1 MLERTLYWVLCS
13 YNGVLRMF
21 AGRSSRQEDAP
32 PILLL
37 TGTFHSS
44 NWINAHLQPML
55 DSSRFQRV
63 VMVSTSAV
71 DFPEAVEVLRPPS
84 WLRRIGGDVGSRLLM
99 FIFMSLR
106 LRPQMVG
113 GFHLLFN
120 GLAAILLAR
129 VIGARSLYFCVGGP
143 AEVCDGGLLSE
154 NKLFARIGKA
164 SPRIE
169 RQLLRAVG
177 HADAVVCMGSNAAA
191 FMRERTDARLVV
203 VNPGCVPHRPFRR
216 VQKRY
221 DLVFLGRLAPIKN
234 VPLLLESI
242 ARLRAENL
250 PVTLAVVGDGDQRP
264 MLEAKARDLGIADLV
279 TFAGMQTDTEQ
290 WLAES
295 RVFVLTSI
303 SEGLS
308 LSLMEALSSALPAIV
323 PDVGD
328 LGDLVKDHYNGR
340 LLTPGDVEELTQA
353 IRAMLSDGQYEKLSR
368 AAAQS
373 AAYVSPARA
382 AARWAHTM
390 QHLGW
395 NLCAV

>member
-1 MLERTLYWVLCS
+1 MLERSLYWVLCA
-13 YNGVLRMF
+13 YNGLLRLL
-21 AGRSSRQEDAP
+21 ARRDREQNEAP
-32 PILLL
+32 PVLLL

-63 VMVSTSAV
+63 VMVSTSPV
-71 DFPEAVEVLRPPS
+71 EFPEAIEVRQPPA
-84 WLRRIGGDVGSRLLM
+84 WLRRIGGDVGSRMLT
-99 FIFMSLR
+99 FIWVTLR

-129 VIGARSLYFCVGGP
+129 VIGARSIYFCVGGP
-143 AEVCDGGLLSE
+143 AEVSDGGLLSE

-169 RQLLRAVG
+169 RQLLGAVS

-191 FMRERTDARLVV
+191 YMRERTDARLVV
-203 VNPGCVPHRPFRR
+203 VNPGCVPHRPPRR

-221 DLVFLGRLAPIKN
+221 DLIFLGRLAPIKN
-234 VPLLLESI
+234 VPLLLEAI
-242 ARLRAENL
+242 ARLRADDL

-264 MLEAKARDLGIADLV
+264 MLEIMAQDLGIADLV
-279 TFAGMQTDTEQ
+279 TFAGMQTDTEL

-308 LSLMEALSSALPAIV
+308 LSLMEALSTALPAIV

-328 LGDLVKDHYNGR
+328 LGDLVKDQYNGR
-340 LLTPGDVEELTQA
+340 LLAPSDVDALTQA
-353 IRAMLSDGQYEKLSR
+353 IRDMLNDAQYETLSR